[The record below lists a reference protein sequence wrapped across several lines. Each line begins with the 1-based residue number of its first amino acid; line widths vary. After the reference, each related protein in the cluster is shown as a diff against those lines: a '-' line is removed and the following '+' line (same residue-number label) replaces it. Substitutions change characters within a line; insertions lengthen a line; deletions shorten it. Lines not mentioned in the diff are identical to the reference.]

1 MTWLKLDFRDKVL
14 EILKRKNLCPKT
26 SNSNF
31 IPKIFLMVI
40 EKFPSEKKG
49 TFLKPSDASQSIPHF
64 YYLGVTRSIT
74 TPLNLDG
81 MLVHRKVTSISSC
94 FPDNL
99 AVPIHIFIF
108 LGQQRHCESKVFC
121 PKHNTFTPPVLT
133 LGPLY
138 QEASKLSIIPLH
150 LPNCKVRSDAEQ

>member
-1 MTWLKLDFRDKVL
+1 
-14 EILKRKNLCPKT
+14 
-26 SNSNF
+26 
-31 IPKIFLMVI
+31 MVI
-40 EKFPSEKKG
+40 EKFPSEKKVL
-49 TFLKPSDASQSIPHF
+49 FLSQVMPARAYPIF
-64 YYLGVTRSIT
+64 YYPGVTRSIT

-81 MLVHRKVTSISSC
+81 MLVHRKVTSISSG

>member
-49 TFLKPSDASQSIPHF
+49 TFLKQSDASQSISHF
-64 YYLGVTRSIT
+64 YYPGVTRSIT

-81 MLVHRKVTSISSC
+81 MLFHRKVTNISSG

-99 AVPIHIFIF
+99 AVSIHTFIF
-108 LGQQRHCESKVFC
+108 LGEQRHCESKVFY
-121 PKHNTFTPPVLT
+121 PKHNTLTQPVLILGT
-133 LGPLY
+133 LC
-138 QEASKLSIIPLH
+138 QECSKLSIIPLH